1 MPGWYKQWTFALMRY
16 QPAIDAEV
24 EAERNN
30 GFVAIVL
37 GNMVVNVLY
46 QGNAEVGVNAYVYV
60 C

>member
-1 MPGWYKQWTFALMRY
+1 MRY